1 MNGHDDTATDEGF
14 LRYER
19 LMRAAGQPELAIE
32 VFRHNFEQLASGATG
47 LMPEASLLP
56 LASLPDAEALGAYA
70 ARGVAE
76 LDRLVVVKL
85 NGGLGTSMGMEQAKS
100 LLPVKDGRAFIDL
113 IAEQIVHLRAATGA
127 RLPLVLM
134 DSFRTQADTRAA
146 LDAHAELIAGQTL
159 PLSFLQHQVPK
170 VLVDGF
176 GPAAQGALADPEL
189 GWCPPGHGD
198 LYPALA
204 TSGMLS
210 KLLADGYR
218 WAFVSNADN
227 LGATPDATAL
237 GILGW
242 MAEHEKPFVMECADR
257 TAADRKGGHLAQ
269 DLEGRLVLREVAQCP
284 GEDVDAFQDIER
296 HRYFNTNNLWID
308 LVAVQAMLDERGG
321 RLGLPLIRN
330 KKSLDPTD
338 TSSAPVYQLET
349 AMGAAIALMSGAG
362 AVRVPRS
369 RFVPVK
375 TTNDLLVLWS
385 DVYVRTPEGDVRAVP
400 ERADDLPLAD
410 LDPHFYKNIDDFR
423 ARIAVAP
430 SLICAI
436 KLTVR
441 GDVHFGAGVV
451 VHGTVTLDH
460 AGPEPLLLSAQT
472 LAGETI

>member
-1 MNGHDDTATDEGF
+1 MNEDTPGF
-14 LRYER
+14 AHYEK
-19 LMRAAGQPELAIE
+19 LMREAGQPELAIE
-32 VFRHNFEQLASGATG
+32 VFRHHFEQLASGATG
-47 LMPEASLLP
+47 LMPEASIAP
-56 LASLPDAEALGAYA
+56 LAALPDAETLGGFA
-70 ARGVAE
+70 ARGKAE

-113 IAEQIVHLRAATGA
+113 IAEQIIHLRAATGA

-146 LDAHAELIAGQTL
+146 LERHPALLAGQSL

-170 VLVDGF
+170 VLVAGLR
-176 GPAAQGALADPEL
+176 PAGRADEEAA
-189 GWCPPGHGD
+189 WCPPGHGD

-204 TSGMLS
+204 TSGMLV
-210 KLLADGYR
+210 KLLAEGYR

-242 MAEHEKPFVMECADR
+242 MAEGEKPFVMECADR

-269 DLEGRLVLREVAQCP
+269 DHDGRLVLREVAQCP
-284 GEDVDAFQDIER
+284 GDDVASFQDIAR

-308 LVAVQAMLDERGG
+308 LVAVQALLDDRGG

-330 KKSLDPTD
+330 SKPLDPTEA
-338 TSSAPVYQLET
+338 TSPAVYQLET
-349 AMGAAIALMSGAG
+349 AMGAAISLMAGAG

-385 DVYVRTPEGDVRAVP
+385 DVYTRTPEGHVRAVP
-400 ERADDLPLAD
+400 ERAGNLPIVD
-410 LDPHFYKNIDDFR
+410 LDARYYKNIDDFR

-430 SLICAI
+430 SLIQAT
-436 KLTVR
+436 KLSVR

-451 VHGTVTLDH
+451 VRGAVTLEH
-460 AGPEPLLLSAQT
+460 AGQEPLMLTDRVL
-472 LAGETI
+472 ETT